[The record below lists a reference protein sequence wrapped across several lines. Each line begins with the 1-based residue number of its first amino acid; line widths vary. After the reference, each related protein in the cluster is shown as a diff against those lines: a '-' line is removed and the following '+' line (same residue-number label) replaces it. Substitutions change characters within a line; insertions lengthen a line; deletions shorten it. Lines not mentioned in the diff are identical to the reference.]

1 MQLTMQLMSGLAVGC
16 IYALVAIG
24 FSMIYRA
31 LGLVN
36 FAQGDIMMLGAFI
49 GYSILVAM
57 PALPFWLVLI
67 SATALTAVLGLLI
80 ERLAFRS
87 AVNRKA
93 DQIYLV
99 LLTLGIGIVLSNS
112 ARLIWGANP
121 VVYPIALSHQIYT
134 VLGYPFPAVY
144 VYIAVT
150 MPLLLLGL
158 QLFFSKTWLG
168 ISSRAVSDDREV
180 AALMGVDAGRASGVS
195 FAIAAGTGAL
205 AGVLYAPI
213 TYVSFDM
220 GVIGVKAFAAA
231 IIGSLGSIP
240 GAVVGGL
247 IIGIG
252 ETLGSALI
260 SSEYMDSIAF
270 LLMIGILLVRPTG
283 LFNRAIKT

>member
-1 MQLTMQLMSGLAVGC
+1 MQLMSGLAVGC

-36 FAQGDIMMLGAFI
+36 FAQGDIMMMGAFI
-49 GYSILVAM
+49 GYSLLVAVPTM
-57 PALPFWLVLI
+57 PFWLVLLG
-67 SATALTAVLGLLI
+67 ATLLTAVLGLVI
-80 ERLAFRS
+80 ERLAFRA

-144 VYIAVT
+144 VYIAAT

-158 QLFFSKTWLG
+158 QLFFSRTWLG

-180 AALMGVDAGRASGVS
+180 AALMGVDPGRASGVS
-195 FAIAAGTGAL
+195 FAIASGTGAL

-240 GAVVGGL
+240 GAVIGGL

-252 ETLGSALI
+252 ETMGSALI

-283 LFNRAIKT
+283 LFNRASKT

>member
-1 MQLTMQLMSGLAVGC
+1 MQLMSGLAVGC

-49 GYSILVAM
+49 GYSILVAL
-57 PALPFWLVLI
+57 PSLPFWLVLI